1 MSAETV
7 QPEGTDTEA
16 AQTALPAEDLQPS
29 QDLQDSTEATETA
42 DALNAAEEQSLPS
55 AGARLR
61 SAREANGMSAAD
73 VSRALKLS
81 VHQIEALE
89 ADDWSRLPCNT
100 IIRGFVRNYAR
111 LVGLESAELM
121 AALDSARLP
130 TAPELAMPQG
140 TNVSVP
146 QEGAVE
152 RRDYVRVLLGAG
164 VVALAAGIYF
174 FLPDDALNTAIS
186 AVQSMT
192 QRSET
197 PAEAPAGPV
206 ASEEPAPAAETSVPP
221 AETSTAP
228 ATPAATAVTA
238 SSAAPATPSA
248 TAAPVAPEPAPSA
261 ASKAGGALKLSF
273 EQPSWVE
280 IRDRD
285 GEILF
290 SQLSPGGAQ
299 REVEGRP
306 PFSLVIGNA
315 TYVTVLYKGKPVDL
329 SKRSKDDV
337 ARVTVE

>member
-16 AQTALPAEDLQPS
+16 AQTALPAEDLQN
-29 QDLQDSTEATETA
+29 LQDSAEVTEAAAT
-42 DALNAAEEQSLPS
+42 LNAAEVPSLPS

-61 SAREANGMSAAD
+61 SAREANGMTAAD

-81 VHQIEALE
+81 VRQIEALE
-89 ADDWSRLPCNT
+89 ADDWSHLPCNT

-130 TAPELAMPQG
+130 KAPELAMPEG

-174 FLPDDALNTAIS
+174 FLPDNALDSAIS
-186 AVQSMT
+186 AVQSLT
-192 QRSET
+192 QRT
-197 PAEAPAGPV
+197 AAPAEASAETA
-206 ASEEPAPAAETSVPP
+206 ASEEPAATAAGTAET
-221 AETSTAP
+221 
-228 ATPAATAVTA
+228 
-238 SSAAPATPSA
+238 SAAPATPEATAVPPPAAPTTPAA
-248 TAAPVAPEPAPSA
+248 TAAPAAPAAAEPAPVPSG
-261 ASKAGGALKLSF
+261 ASKAGSTLKLSF

-315 TYVTVLYKGKPVDL
+315 TYVTVLYKGKSVDL

-337 ARVTVE
+337 ARVTLE

>member
-16 AQTALPAEDLQPS
+16 AQTALPAEDLQN
-29 QDLQDSTEATETA
+29 LQDSAEVTEAA
-42 DALNAAEEQSLPS
+42 AALNAAEVPSLPS

-61 SAREANGMSAAD
+61 SAREANGMTAAD

-81 VHQIEALE
+81 VRQIEALE
-89 ADDWSRLPCNT
+89 ADDWSHLPCNT

-130 TAPELAMPQG
+130 KAPELAMPEG

-174 FLPDDALNTAIS
+174 FLPDNALDSAIS
-186 AVQSMT
+186 AVQSLT
-192 QRSET
+192 QRT
-197 PAEAPAGPV
+197 AAPAEASAETA
-206 ASEEPAPAAETSVPP
+206 ASEEPAATAAGTAETS
-221 AETSTAP
+221 AAP
-228 ATPAATAVTA
+228 TTPAATAA
-238 SSAAPATPSA
+238 PAAPA
-248 TAAPVAPEPAPSA
+248 AAEPAPVPSG
-261 ASKAGGALKLSF
+261 ASKAGSTLKLSF

-315 TYVTVLYKGKPVDL
+315 TYVTVLYKGKSVDL

-337 ARVTVE
+337 ARVTLE